1 MEKFAVVD
9 LYLAA
14 ERKPFSM
21 KTLLHCISCREQ
33 TDELTDS
40 VCVSGMACDVLR
52 ACVIAL
58 KCLSYETY
66 VTVVTHLSSVK
77 SHKFYIQGFSKVIVR
92 LLSTR
97 LRRAEPGKGPTLD
110 PAHVASTQ

>member
-21 KTLLHCISCREQ
+21 NTLLHCISCREQ

-40 VCVSGMACDVLR
+40 VCVSVMACDVLR

-66 VTVVTHLSSVK
+66 VTFVTVVTHLSSVK

-97 LRRAEPGKGPTLD
+97 LRLACEPNQVKDRL
-110 PAHVASTQ
+110 